1 MKKTIAF
8 MMVALLC
15 LSQMVLSPAQVQSAS
30 EFDANRLR
38 VAYSVD
44 PDGLDPQ
51 RTVAASTFQVT
62 SNIYDTLVK
71 VTPAGELQPGLAES
85 WEVSEDG
92 LQITFKLV
100 EGKQFHNGEP
110 FNAQAVVNSF
120 ERLKEEDSPRAK
132 DYQNII
138 EMEAVSEYEVRF
150 TTEELDVDLPSKFAY
165 AWTAIVETGVADSLR
180 TQPVGT
186 GSYRLVEWTP
196 QERILLEAYE
206 GALTQAKIRTV
217 EMRNI
222 PDPQARV
229 LAMQSGE
236 VDFMSISGEQ
246 RPLVETISGYQVI
259 ANPMNGIQLMP
270 MNQENEYLKDPQVRR
285 AIAMAV
291 NKESLIEHI
300 FADDGQK
307 IGSHYPPILANYV
320 DLSEYIPYDVE
331 GAKQLME
338 EAGYGDGFKL
348 KMYLPKDYQ
357 MYVDAGQVIAEELKQ
372 LKIQVEIEVV
382 EWAYWLENVYQG
394 RQYDLTVVGH
404 TGRLDSYQWLA
415 RYHSESPENYFNYS
429 NERVDEILETVSQIQ
444 DATERD
450 VLYQEL
456 QTILAEEVPAVYIQS
471 PAQLMAMREEIQG
484 YETYPID
491 IMPYSDL
498 SYR

>member
-15 LSQMVLSPAQVQSAS
+15 LSQMVLSPAQVESAS

-120 ERLKEEDSPRAK
+120 ERLKGEESPRAK

-196 QERILLEAYE
+196 QEL
-206 GALTQAKIRTV
+206 
-217 EMRNI
+217 
-222 PDPQARV
+222 
-229 LAMQSGE
+229 
-236 VDFMSISGEQ
+236 
-246 RPLVETISGYQVI
+246 
-259 ANPMNGIQLMP
+259 
-270 MNQENEYLKDPQVRR
+270 
-285 AIAMAV
+285 
-291 NKESLIEHI
+291 SLIHI
-300 FADDGQK
+300 
-307 IGSHYPPILANYV
+307 
-320 DLSEYIPYDVE
+320 
-331 GAKQLME
+331 
-338 EAGYGDGFKL
+338 
-348 KMYLPKDYQ
+348 
-357 MYVDAGQVIAEELKQ
+357 
-372 LKIQVEIEVV
+372 
-382 EWAYWLENVYQG
+382 
-394 RQYDLTVVGH
+394 
-404 TGRLDSYQWLA
+404 
-415 RYHSESPENYFNYS
+415 
-429 NERVDEILETVSQIQ
+429 
-444 DATERD
+444 
-450 VLYQEL
+450 
-456 QTILAEEVPAVYIQS
+456 
-471 PAQLMAMREEIQG
+471 
-484 YETYPID
+484 
-491 IMPYSDL
+491 
-498 SYR
+498 